1 MSIPKR
7 KTNIK
12 IYPQKENVE
21 RRKELLNEII
31 QNDTFF
37 PDPILHDDLDR
48 GMLDYVL
55 EYFKVVSNGEQ
66 IPIIPKILTIQR
78 WGEISS
84 TWEYSDDDRNIK
96 VPFISIVRKP
106 DVQPGTN
113 PSVQRTIPDRKTFY
127 YHSVPTWNGNQK
139 GFEIYKIPQPVA
151 VDITYDV
158 TIITTE
164 IRDLNKFN
172 KIVLEK
178 FSSRQ
183 SYTKIKGHYIPIV
196 LNNINDNSNVNNVE
210 GRRFYVQTYN
220 FTMLGLI
227 VDEEEFEVVPGISRS
242 ILTTEFIGEK
252 INKNVIQKKIDV
264 NLATFISDG
273 SRLLYS
279 VGETIN
285 KLISVTVN
293 GVLQTLN
300 IDYYHIGG
308 TSKITFGTSPTI
320 DSKIVITY
328 TKDKNGEYDIINETF
343 IYDGTSSTFTLTKNI
358 VDVVIITINGVLNEN
373 QDLYTFSENTI
384 TLNIS
389 LSNDDEI
396 IITYIY

>member
-300 IDYYHIGG
+300 TDYYHIGG
-308 TSKITFGTSPTI
+308 TSKITFDTSPTI

>member
-12 IYPQKENVE
+12 VYPQKENVE

-48 GMLDYVL
+48 GMLDYIL
-55 EYFKVVSNGEQ
+55 EYFNVVSNGEQ

-96 VPFISIVRKP
+96 IPFISIVRKP

-183 SYTKIKGHYIPIV
+183 SYTKIKGHYIPII
-196 LNNINDNSNVNNVE
+196 LNNVTDNSNINNIE

-242 ILTTEFIGEK
+242 ILTTEFISEK

-285 KLISVTVN
+285 NLISVTVN

-300 IDYYHIGG
+300 TDYYHIGG
-308 TSKITFGTSPTI
+308 TSKITFDTSPTI

>member
-96 VPFISIVRKP
+96 IPFISIVRKP

-113 PSVQRTIPDRKTFY
+113 PSVQRTIPNRKTFY

-196 LNNINDNSNVNNVE
+196 LNNLNDNSNVNNVE

-300 IDYYHIGG
+300 TDYYHIGG

-328 TKDKNGEYDIINETF
+328 TKDKNEEYDIINETF

>member
-96 VPFISIVRKP
+96 IPFISIVRKP

-196 LNNINDNSNVNNVE
+196 LNNLNDNSNVNNVE

-300 IDYYHIGG
+300 TDYYHIGG

>member
-1 MSIPKR
+1 MSLPKR

-12 IYPQKENVE
+12 VYPQKENVE

-66 IPIIPKILTIQR
+66 IPIIPKIITIQR

-96 VPFISIVRKP
+96 VPFISIIRKP

-196 LNNINDNSNVNNVE
+196 LNNLNDNSNVNNVE

-300 IDYYHIGG
+300 TDYYHIGG

-328 TKDKNGEYDIINETF
+328 TKDKNEEYDIINETF

>member
-96 VPFISIVRKP
+96 IPFISIVRKP

-308 TSKITFGTSPTI
+308 TSKITFDTSPTI

>member
-300 IDYYHIGG
+300 TDYYHIGG

>member
-96 VPFISIVRKP
+96 IPFISIVRKP

-196 LNNINDNSNVNNVE
+196 LNNLNDNSNVNNVE

-300 IDYYHIGG
+300 TDYYHIGG
-308 TSKITFGTSPTI
+308 TSKITFDTSPTI